1 MGLALSLRRL
11 DLIEMI
17 YLSSRGPSQ
26 ASSSKSERVVHDESL
41 LRYVLAEVV
50 SGTSGNEAWPE
61 DFRANVSLFVILRK
75 IPKLTFR

>member
-1 MGLALSLRRL
+1 MALSLRRL

-26 ASSSKSERVVHDESL
+26 ASSSKSERVVHDENL

-61 DFRANVSLFVILRK
+61 DFRANVSLLGDIK
-75 IPKLTFR
+75 NIYKN